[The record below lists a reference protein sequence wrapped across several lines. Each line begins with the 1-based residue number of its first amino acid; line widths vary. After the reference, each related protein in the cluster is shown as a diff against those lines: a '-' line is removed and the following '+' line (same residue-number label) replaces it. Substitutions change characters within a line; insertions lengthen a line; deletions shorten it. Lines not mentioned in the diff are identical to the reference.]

1 MADPTCHYCDR
12 PAEEQCPTCGRLY
25 CPEHGDDICLRCMA
39 PESAT
44 PGSLM
49 YRGSLLALVVASLI
63 AIFLF
68 VRPPESKSTGDSVRT
83 LATSTS
89 SSAATATPTPPGGN
103 TTRSAT
109 PQLASTATPQPS
121 GTAGASTTAQA
132 STTPSAKTYT
142 VVSGDTLSGI
152 AAANNTTLDA
162 LQALNPGITPQT
174 LGIGTVLKLP

>member
-25 CPEHGDDICLRCMA
+25 CLEHGDDVCLRCMA

-49 YRGSLLALVVASLI
+49 YRGSLLVLVVASLVTV
-63 AIFLF
+63 FLY
-68 VRPPESKSTGDSVRT
+68 VRPPESRSNGDSVRT
-83 LATSTS
+83 LATATPA
-89 SSAATATPTPPGGN
+89 SAATATPTPPGGS
-103 TTRSAT
+103 TARSAT
-109 PQLASTATPQPS
+109 PQLASTATPQ
-121 GTAGASTTAQA
+121 ASTTVQPG
-132 STTPSAKTYT
+132 TTPPAANTYT

-152 AAANNTTLDA
+152 AAAKGTTLDVI
-162 LQALNPGITPQT
+162 QALNPGITPQT

>member
-25 CPEHGDDICLRCMA
+25 CLEHGDDVCLRCMA

-44 PGSLM
+44 PSSLM
-49 YRGSLLALVVASLI
+49 YRGSLLVLIVASLI
-63 AIFLF
+63 TIFLF
-68 VRPPESKSTGDSVRT
+68 VRPPESKSKGDSVRT

-89 SSAATATPTPPGGN
+89 ASAATATPTPPGS

-109 PQLASTATPQPS
+109 AQPS
-121 GTAGASTTAQA
+121 GATGASTTVQP
-132 STTPSAKTYT
+132 STTPPAANTYT

-152 AAANNTTLDA
+152 AAAKGTTLDVI
-162 LQALNPGITPQT
+162 QALNPGITPQT